1 MNQEDQDVLDEKPED
16 EVPVEVDEAPEQL
29 APAPAEAPQ
38 PAEAPDVVEAQAVLL
53 DDDGNEVAAGDDDPA
68 EDPAAEK
75 TPSAQDIAANAAGVA
90 RGAAIGA
97 ADTLRDGFFAMRDVR
112 SASKLSSDARARARE
127 TRLGLESDEAALNR
141 RDEVAANYPQIVEQE
156 TQNLAKATA
165 SMHEA
170 QAKIDRLTTEKG
182 ELKARLDTMK
192 KEHEQE
198 IRPYKRLADGA
209 KERLDNA
216 NRTMAEARRAVK
228 SAEARVKDASDKREQ
243 SVASANRSLDS
254 AQNRLRKAQAE
265 LTKLQNGNGS
275 PDAIASMQS
284 EVVAELAHVENAK
297 AEVTRAG
304 SSSQAGMDNAQ
315 THLWTQQQ
323 SMESAQR
330 ECDEAKAEHDEKK
343 AEYDRMREEAQAAEK
358 ALADAMDQH
367 DRDILNAKADYDEA
381 AEAHDNAQAL
391 LDEANDVYAN
401 PQDTEALRASV
412 AKQHEDLDAA
422 QAKVAQ
428 LEGAEK
434 DLRHK
439 TRVQRYALLAV
450 AAVVLVVIV
459 LVLLQACGQ

>member
-1 MNQEDQDVLDEKPED
+1 MNQEDQDVLD
-16 EVPVEVDEAPEQL
+16 VEVDLAEAVEANEVLEDP
-29 APAPAEAPQ
+29 APAPAED
-38 PAEAPDVVEAQAVLL
+38 PDVVEAQAVIL
-53 DDDGNEVAAGDDDPA
+53 DDDGNEVAADEADPEA
-68 EDPAAEK
+68 APATEK
-75 TPSAQDIAANAAGVA
+75 APSAQDIAANAAGVA

-112 SASKLSSDARARARE
+112 SASKQSSDARARARE
-127 TRLGLESDEAALNR
+127 IRLGLEADEAALNR
-141 RDEVAANYPQIVEQE
+141 RDEVAANYPQIIDQE
-156 TQNLAKATA
+156 TKNLTLATA

-170 QAKIDRLTTEKG
+170 QAKIDRLAIEKG
-182 ELKARLDTMK
+182 ELKSQLDAMK
-192 KEHEQE
+192 KDHEQE
-198 IRPYKRLADGA
+198 IRPYKRLADAA

-265 LTKLQNGNGS
+265 LTKLQGGNGS
-275 PDAIASMQS
+275 PDAIASMQA

-358 ALADAMDQH
+358 ALADAMDAH

-412 AKQHEDLDAA
+412 ASQQADLATADAN
-422 QAKVAQ
+422 VAQ